1 MIPGFAF
8 GAVPPGSA
16 NNMVFSPGIPLRDFL
31 AACELARTRGYKLL
45 SEDSLAAI
53 TKSHGKSPVSI
64 QVEAL
69 AGYLIARFCKNKS
82 AAEELI

>member
-1 MIPGFAF
+1 MIPGFAY

-31 AACELARTRGYKLL
+31 RACISAEGKGHTLL
-45 SEDSLAAI
+45 SRDTLVALGKA
-53 TKSHGKSPVSI
+53 HGLSPLSPEI
-64 QVEAL
+64 EAL
-69 AGYLIARFCKNKS
+69 ADYLITRFCKNKS